1 MKQQAVVE
9 ELDWTDAKTSKVVS
23 ALRDAGE
30 LESFRLG
37 RENVLS
43 LPDADDPVATNAGG
57 DEND

>member
-9 ELDWTDAKTSKVVS
+9 ELGWTDAKTSKVVS
-23 ALRDAGE
+23 GLREDGR

-43 LPDADDPVATNAGG
+43 LPEADDEHPEGSSEGHT
-57 DEND
+57 